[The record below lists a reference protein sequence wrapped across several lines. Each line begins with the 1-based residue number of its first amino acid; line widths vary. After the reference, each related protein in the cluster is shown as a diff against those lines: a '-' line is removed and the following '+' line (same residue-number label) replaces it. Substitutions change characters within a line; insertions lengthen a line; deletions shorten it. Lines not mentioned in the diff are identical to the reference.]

1 MNKKEK
7 STIYIVIIIV
17 LVIILKKV
25 LSVTNITYKIKNEN
39 GIFSIRENYDKKRY
53 HLEISNENRKYLINI
68 YNDLKGSRKIVNKIY
83 NYNDKKY
90 QCILPI
96 MSGEVLTDVICY
108 KGNMIYNYNQIKGEN
123 DNLDNYVSTIKEY
136 KKNVF
141 GNKNTYNLIDTI
153 KLYDNKINRIVSTT
167 SYKGLF
173 VNGMEINLFK
183 KDVYNNKISTFIN
196 NYYLIA
202 DYNSEYEFKFFYLVN
217 LKNSEVEKIEVKDSI
232 SFDSYIQGI
241 VDNKVY
247 LYDIDNEVQYEIDIL
262 SKKVNVVSS
271 HDYIKYY
278 TNTKWE
284 KLSKSKVKR
293 STYFD
298 YSTLNND
305 FTNYDYVKYSEDYY
319 YLLNEENKNYKIYRV
334 DNKNLDIITYIGI
347 IPTTD
352 IRMNNEY
359 FYYTYDN
366 TLYFYSDRTGF
377 KTILENTEKEFN
389 DSIKYYVY

>member
-68 YNDLKGSRKIVNKIY
+68 YNDLKGSRKIVDKIY